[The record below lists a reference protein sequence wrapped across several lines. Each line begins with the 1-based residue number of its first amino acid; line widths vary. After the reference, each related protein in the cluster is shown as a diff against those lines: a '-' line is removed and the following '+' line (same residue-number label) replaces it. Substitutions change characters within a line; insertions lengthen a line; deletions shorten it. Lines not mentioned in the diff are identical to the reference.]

1 MVENFGSV
9 LYLVMFIINLF
20 FLSFYAFLI
29 LFNPKKI
36 ITDYELGEDS
46 IAVVRLVGSFIIP
59 IVLIG
64 LYLLFTTI
72 NGAWIFFVFGLMIST
87 YQLGYDILTRMNIV
101 DNSSKVVNKMQDTII
116 SVIFVV
122 FNIVLIN
129 GLQDKIFA

>member
-87 YQLGYDILTRMNIV
+87 YQLDM
-101 DNSSKVVNKMQDTII
+101 
-116 SVIFVV
+116 IF
-122 FNIVLIN
+122 
-129 GLQDKIFA
+129 